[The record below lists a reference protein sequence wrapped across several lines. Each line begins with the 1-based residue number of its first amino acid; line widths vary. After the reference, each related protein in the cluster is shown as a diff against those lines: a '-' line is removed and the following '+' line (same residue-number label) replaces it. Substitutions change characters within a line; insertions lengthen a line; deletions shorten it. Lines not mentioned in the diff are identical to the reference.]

1 MRLRHDSG
9 KEIRMN
15 KFLSILCMIFA
26 SGCAGSI
33 DMRSLVER
41 LDRAERRAVEAEARA
56 EAAETRAD
64 DVRDSALAGPPPTS
78 GGSATT
84 VARPTSAPII
94 GAPLM
99 GATMV
104 PVASMPGVVPMCDGV
119 DSSGMLMSGMLT
131 SSMAFAPGSEPAS
144 FRGATGLTYGLA
156 NSSTFEIVLVVDGR
170 MVHHFDGGFSPM
182 QVDTAAGVGSECAA
196 PVLPSRFGSMSPRRS
211 SIAFIDNPEAPE
223 HEVVFYCYRSAGG
236 RLATRPAYQGSFI
249 ARPGGFHQFTNAGC
263 GDYYN
268 P

>member
-1 MRLRHDSG
+1 MLNTLKSL
-9 KEIRMN
+9 IALVC
-15 KFLSILCMIFA
+15 FTLI
-26 SGCAGSI
+26 GCGGSV
-33 DMRSLVER
+33 DMRSIMER
-41 LDRAERRAVEAEARA
+41 LDRAERRAEEAEARA

-64 DVRDSALAGPPPTS
+64 EMRDSALAGTPETS
-78 GGSATT
+78 GGEASETT
-84 VARPTSAPII
+84 PPVAGSPVMS
-94 GAPLM
+94 LM
-99 GATMV
+99 PGVAAV

-182 QVDTAAGVGSECAA
+182 QVDNAAGVGSECAA
-196 PVLPSRFGSMSPRRS
+196 PVLPSRLGSMSPRRS
-211 SIAFIDNPEAPE
+211 SIAFIDNPDAPE

-236 RLATRPAYQGSFI
+236 RLATRPAFQGSFI
-249 ARPGGFHQFTNAGC
+249 ARPGGFHQFTNSEC
-263 GDYYN
+263 GDFYN